1 MNVHAFDT
9 KQYSHGKVFELAQS
23 AEQYEAI
30 NTHIASLLAIHSD
43 FLLSQFMADISE
55 MMTLENNAG
64 WDEDAKHSKKIDL
77 LFELQNKW
85 QPETDRFLS

>member
-1 MNVHAFDT
+1 MSKNDFNT
-9 KQYSHGKVFELAQS
+9 KQHSHGKVFELAQS
-23 AEQYEAI
+23 AQQYEAI
-30 NTHIASLLAIHSD
+30 NAHIDNLLAIHSD

-64 WDEDAKHSKKIDL
+64 WDEDVKHSKKIGL

>member
-1 MNVHAFDT
+1 
-9 KQYSHGKVFELAQS
+9 
-23 AEQYEAI
+23 
-30 NTHIASLLAIHSD
+30 
-43 FLLSQFMADISE
+43 MADISE

-64 WDEDAKHSKKIDL
+64 WDEDVKHSKKIGL